1 MSVTV
6 AVQAHFAAGRVAPAE
21 VQALSDA
28 LVPVA
33 ARLGVDVP
41 RLEVRPNGHGLDY
54 VVRSESGDEDTAF
67 REQCRQVGLVFALS
81 RVRPDGAWVV
91 RAQPPLLADAAGAP
105 RSLWIQDGA
114 VVLRHADAPQGQAV
128 IASPALSACVVAE
141 LVHGLGADQLRWL
154 GVAVEQERPS
164 RRAALEA
171 RRAAR
176 RVPPQ
181 GTLPT
186 LDGPVAGAADTA
198 PLMVHSLDVKLGLS
212 NDGSDASWVCSA
224 RLQLEGDAPVD
235 EISAVVRLRA
245 ADGRLLDVAESPAE
259 SVSPG
264 QVLELLIEES
274 SVVPLADAAAADAW
288 FALHRTH
295 RVTGRAPVYI
305 QEQ

>member
-6 AVQAHFAAGRVAPAE
+6 EVQAHFGGGQIATAE

-33 ARLGVDVP
+33 SRLGVDVP
-41 RLEVRPNGHGLDY
+41 HLAVRAGGDGLDY
-54 VVRSESGDEDTAF
+54 VVRVETEDEDAAF

-81 RVRPDGAWVV
+81 RVRPDCAWVV
-91 RAQPPLLADAAGAP
+91 RAQPPLLADAAGSP
-105 RSLWIQDGA
+105 RSLWVRDGA
-114 VVLRHADAPQGQAV
+114 VVLRHADAPQGQTV
-128 IASPALSACVVAE
+128 VPSPALSASVVAE
-141 LVHGLGADQLRWL
+141 LVHGIGGDQLRWL
-154 GVAVEQERPS
+154 GVAVEEERPS
-164 RRAALEA
+164 RRAAMEA
-171 RRAAR
+171 SRAAR
-176 RVPPQ
+176 QVPPQ
-181 GTLPT
+181 GTLPA

-198 PLMVHSLDVKLGLS
+198 PLVVQSLDVTLGLS
-212 NDGSDASWVCSA
+212 DDGSDASWVCSA
-224 RLQLEGDAPVD
+224 RLQLKGDAPVD

-245 ADGRLLDVAESPAE
+245 ADGRLIDVAESSVEA
-259 SVSPG
+259 VSPG

-295 RVTGRAPVYI
+295 RVTGRAPVHT